1 MQLYS
6 GPLSL
11 FTAKVRVALA
21 EKGLPYDRIEVGW
34 SRADRY
40 LPHHPDVVRLNPKA
54 EVPVLVDGD
63 ACVYDSTLILQ
74 YLEDAYPEPALYP
87 RSSTA
92 RARCR
97 QLEATADELLFPRV
111 WDLIEEVFYPAS
123 ADARDPQRSATAH
136 AQLAQLSSRLEKD
149 FGAGPWLCGEAF
161 SVADLSL
168 FIFLHTA
175 ATLGAPLPE
184 ACTSLRTWFDRTAAR
199 ASVAREVEEMQ
210 AFVASTLGGG

>member
-1 MQLYS
+1 MKLYS

-11 FTAKVRVALA
+11 FTAKVRIALA
-21 EKGLPYDRIEVGW
+21 EKGLPYESIEVGW
-34 SRADRY
+34 SRVDRY
-40 LPHHPDVVRLNPKA
+40 LPHHPEVVRLNPKA

-63 ACVYDSTLILQ
+63 TSVYDSTLILQ

-87 RSSTA
+87 RSSSA

-97 QLEATADELLFPRV
+97 QLEAAADELLFPRV

-123 ADARDPQRSATAH
+123 DDSRDPERAGAAH
-136 AQLAQLSSRLEKD
+136 AGLAQLASQLEKD

-161 SVADLSL
+161 SVADLAL
-168 FIFLHTA
+168 FVFFHAA

-184 ACTSLRTWFDRTAAR
+184 ACTSLRTWFERTAAR
-199 ASVAREVEEMQ
+199 PSVAREVEEMQ
-210 AFVASTLGGG
+210 AFVASTLSTP